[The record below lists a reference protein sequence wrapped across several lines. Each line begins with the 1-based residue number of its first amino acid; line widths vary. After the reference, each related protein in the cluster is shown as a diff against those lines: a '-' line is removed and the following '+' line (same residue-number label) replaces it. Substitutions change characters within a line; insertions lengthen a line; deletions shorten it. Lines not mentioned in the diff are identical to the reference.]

1 MNKRIGIIA
10 TSSPAAEGRINQGV
24 AKLKALGYQVVK
36 GDSVNKSHFGYLSG
50 SDSVRA
56 TDVNNMF
63 NRKDIDM
70 IICQNGGYGTPRIV
84 DKIDY
89 DIIAKNNKIFSGFSD
104 VSLLLNTI
112 YMNTGLTTYHGPMVS
127 VDFSSDRQG
136 IFTDSFF
143 KLVNKEEVIINKN
156 NEYDITVINEG
167 YSEGVLVGGNLSLL
181 SVFVAMDIKDY
192 FKDKILLIEELKE
205 PNYRIDRMLQTLR
218 VKGVF
223 EDLKGVVIG
232 GITGTETPQ
241 EGSLEL
247 FKNVFKDYDY
257 PILFNAP
264 IGHVTP
270 RFTVPI
276 GGNVS
281 IDTSSKQIKIMKVE
295 K

>member
-1 MNKRIGIIA
+1 MNKTIGIVA

-24 AKLKALGYQVVK
+24 AKLKGLGYHVVT
-36 GDSVNKSHFGYLSG
+36 GNSVNKSHFGYLSG

-56 TDVNNMF
+56 SDVNNMF
-63 NRKDIDM
+63 SRKDVDM

-89 DIIAKNNKIFSGFSD
+89 DIIAKNKKVFSGFSD

-127 VDFSSDRQG
+127 VDFSNDRQG

-143 KLVNKEEVIINKN
+143 KLIRNEEVIINEN
-156 NEYDITVINEG
+156 NEYDITVIKEG
-167 YSEGVLVGGNLSLL
+167 YSEGILVGGNLSLL

-223 EDLKGVVIG
+223 EDLKGLIIG

-247 FKNVFKDYDY
+247 FKDVFKDYDY
-257 PILFNAP
+257 PVLFNAP

-276 GGNVS
+276 GGRVS
-281 IDTSSKQIKIMKVE
+281 IDSSSKQIKIMRVK